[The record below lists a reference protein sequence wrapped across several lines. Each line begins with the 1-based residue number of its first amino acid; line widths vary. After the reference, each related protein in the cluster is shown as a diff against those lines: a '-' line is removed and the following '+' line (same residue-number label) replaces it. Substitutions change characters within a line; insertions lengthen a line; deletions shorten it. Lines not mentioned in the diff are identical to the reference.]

1 MHKNK
6 LMSKSLAVSILA
18 TQVAIVP
25 TAFANEDSE
34 LELNNQEVSNNGLYV
49 TSQDEVNVSEPV
61 IQALDISINQ
71 SI

>member
-18 TQVAIVP
+18 TQVVIVP